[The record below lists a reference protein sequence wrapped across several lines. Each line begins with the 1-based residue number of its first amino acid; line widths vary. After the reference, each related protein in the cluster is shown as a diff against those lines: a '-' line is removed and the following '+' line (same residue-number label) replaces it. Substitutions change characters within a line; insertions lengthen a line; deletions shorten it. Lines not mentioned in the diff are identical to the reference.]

1 MSDLADPVDEER
13 PRRSKRLVH
22 LLQLL
27 AVALV
32 IHLFVVP
39 QIGGFTDAVETI
51 RSVRPEW
58 LVAALGLYAGSLLVY
73 ALLLEILLPDDM
85 RPGFGRLFGVV
96 LASTGLNHVIP
107 GGAATTAAVNYRLL
121 AGTGVARSELGVAL
135 TIQGLG
141 SAVVLN
147 VLLWLALLVAIPTRG
162 LNPLYTTAAILGV
175 VLFSLFASAVVG
187 LTRGRVTAIGWGRR
201 IASRIPGAHPDGVA
215 SALETAGDQ
224 FVSMREDPRRL
235 AKMVMLAAAN
245 WLLDAAALWVALRA
259 FGVEMGV
266 DGLLVSYGLANVL
279 AALPITP
286 GGLGVIEAVLIP
298 TLIGFGG
305 AASGVSVG
313 VVAYR
318 VIAFW
323 LPIPIGS
330 VCYVVIDRSKHDVRD
345 GRTFVEDLVET
356 NTRRSG

>member
-1 MSDLADPVDEER
+1 MSAPDASVDDDR
-13 PRRSKRLVH
+13 PGRSKRLVH
-22 LLQLL
+22 LLELL
-27 AVALV
+27 AVALI
-32 IHLFVVP
+32 IHLFVIP
-39 QIGGFTDAVETI
+39 QIGGFRDAADTV
-51 RSVRPEW
+51 RGVRPQW
-58 LVAALGLYAGSLLVY
+58 LVVALALYAGSLLVY
-73 ALLLEILLPDDM
+73 ALLLQLLLPADM

-121 AGTGVARSELGVAL
+121 ANTGVDRSELGVAL

-147 VLLWLALLVAIPTRG
+147 VLLWLALLVAIPSRG
-162 LNPLYTTAAILGV
+162 LNPLYISAALLGV

-187 LTRGRVTAIGWGRR
+187 LTRGRESAIGWGRR
-201 IASRIPGAHPDGVA
+201 IAARLPGARPDGVA

-224 FVSMREDPRRL
+224 FISMREDPVRL
-235 AKMVMLAAAN
+235 AKMVGLAAAN
-245 WLLDAAALWVALRA
+245 WLLDAAALWVTLRA
-259 FGVEMGV
+259 FGVQMGL

-286 GGLGVIEAVLIP
+286 GGLGVVEAVLIP

-318 VIAFW
+318 LIAYW
-323 LPIPIGS
+323 LPIPIGA
-330 VCYVVIDRSKHDVRD
+330 VCYFVIDRTKHDPED
-345 GRTFVEDLVET
+345 GRSFVENLVEN
-356 NTRRSG
+356 NTRR

>member
-1 MSDLADPVDEER
+1 MTSTSDNPPDAA
-13 PRRSKRLVH
+13 PRSSRKLIR
-22 LLQLL
+22 LLQIL

-39 QIGGFTDAVETI
+39 QIGGFRDAADTI
-51 RSVRPEW
+51 RHVRPHW
-58 LVAALGLYAGSLLVY
+58 LVAALALYTGSLLVY
-73 ALLLEILLPDDM
+73 ARLLQILLPPDVE
-85 RPGFGRLFGVV
+85 PGFRRLFGVV

-147 VLLWLALLVAIPTRG
+147 VLLWIALLVAIPTRG
-162 LNPLYTTAAILGV
+162 LNPLYTTAAIVGV

-187 LTRGRVTAIGWGRR
+187 LTRGRDTAIGWGRR
-201 IASRIPGAHPDGVA
+201 IAQRIPGAHPDGVE

-224 FVSMREDPRRL
+224 FISMREDPRRL
-235 AKMVMLAAAN
+235 AKLIGLAAAN
-245 WLLDAAALWVALRA
+245 WLFDAAALWVALQA
-259 FGVEMGV
+259 FGINMGI
-266 DGLLVSYGLANVL
+266 DGLLVAYGLANVL

-286 GGLGVIEAVLIP
+286 GGLGVVEAVLIP

-305 AASGVSVG
+305 AASGVSIG

-318 VIAFW
+318 LIAFW
-323 LPIPIGS
+323 LPIPIGA
-330 VCYVVIDRSKHDVRD
+330 VCYVVIDRSKHDPDEARS
-345 GRTFVEDLVET
+345 FVEGLVES
-356 NTRRSG
+356 NTRR